1 MKMEKMEKIEKG
13 LHELIIDKEIAS
25 VFPPRTSKDEETLVM
40 QLRTEGCRDDLITW
54 NGIIIDGHTRYRICH
69 EYNIP
74 FSYREMSFPSKERA
88 KMWMIENQVAR
99 RNLSVFQRCVIA
111 LPFERAYKEE
121 AEERRREKISEYR
134 KTGKTVQNSV
144 PSKKTQD
151 ALADLVGT
159 SHDTIE
165 KVKYILKNGSDE
177 LKEEVSCG
185 NISIHKA
192 FTSLKPKKDSQEK
205 AELKS
210 NDLADISD
218 ATEATEVTKATEADD
233 VSAPTEGFDECDI
246 ADNIVDNSDDANS
259 PDWWDSVRCSNTGR
273 EYVPEPESELIA
285 GNKTIVHLDKPI
297 EMYSHEPERNPSE
310 FYYVKDQVRFAI
322 QAMLK
327 ELKVGIY
334 QLKAEDFDKRDEL
347 LAIIEDGCNQAK
359 QLINEETGRK

>member
-1 MKMEKMEKIEKG
+1 MGNMEKIEKG
-13 LHELIIDKEIAS
+13 LHNLIIDKEIAS

-54 NGIIIDGHTRYRICH
+54 QGIIIDGHTRYRICH

-88 KMWMIENQVAR
+88 KLWMIENQVAR

-134 KTGKTVQNSV
+134 KNSETPQNSAA
-144 PSKKTQD
+144 SKETRD

-159 SHDTIE
+159 SHDTID

-177 LKEEVSCG
+177 LKAEVSRG

-192 FTSLKPKKDSQEK
+192 FTSLKPKKDSKEK

-210 NDLADISD
+210 NDLADVSE
-218 ATEATEVTKATEADD
+218 ATEATEATELTEKDD
-233 VSAPTEGFDECDI
+233 VTVPTEEFDECDI
-246 ADNIVDNSDDANS
+246 TDNSDDS
-259 PDWWDSVRCSNTGR
+259 SDSSDSSDWWDSVRCSGTNR
-273 EYVPEPESELIA
+273 EYVPEPESELIG

-297 EMYSHEPERNPSE
+297 ETYSHEPERTPSE

-334 QLKAEDFDKRDEL
+334 QLKTEDFDKRDEL
-347 LAIIEDGCNQAK
+347 LAIVEDGCKQAK